1 VIQCPANFF
10 RYPRHHSNDCEEFIV
25 LGDKN
30 SKRQWVYLSGL
41 TPTFDSPQEII
52 NRKILDEIGH
62 KLGIGFFAIR
72 PKNRSSEFNN
82 MLCWPHYSMKDVF
95 STYRT
100 ITKVLEQRPIAG
112 WIGFSNGG
120 FFLNRLVQYKELDV
134 PVIAIGAS
142 GYLQISLKNRLYLM
156 VGNSDPICEL
166 VKKLYQQTE
175 GSLLTTTL
183 IEYDGNHTIVRKPL
197 QDLLQKL

>member
-1 VIQCPANFF
+1 
-10 RYPRHHSNDCEEFIV
+10 
-25 LGDKN
+25 
-30 SKRQWVYLSGL
+30 
-41 TPTFDSPQEII
+41 
-52 NRKILDEIGH
+52 
-62 KLGIGFFAIR
+62 
-72 PKNRSSEFNN
+72 
-82 MLCWPHYSMKDVF
+82 
-95 STYRT
+95 
-100 ITKVLEQRPIAG
+100 VLEQRPIAG